1 MKVAIGADHKGFELK
16 ERIEEFLKGEG
27 KEVTDFGT
35 DSEESC
41 DYPDYGLKVAE
52 AVARGEFERGVLVC
66 WTGNGMNMSANKVKG
81 IRSALC
87 LNPELAVFARQ
98 HNDANVLTLASKFTP
113 VEEALEIVKAFFS
126 SQFEGGRHSRRV
138 NKIVEYERRTSS
150 EQGQL

>member
-16 ERIEEFLKGEG
+16 ERIKEFIKGEG

-52 AVARGEFERGVLVC
+52 AVARGEFDRGILVC
-66 WTGNGMNMSANKVKG
+66 WTGNGMNISANKVKG

-87 LNPELAVFARQ
+87 LNPELAVLARQ
-98 HNDANVLTLASKFTP
+98 HNDANVLTIASKFTP
-113 VEEALEIVKAFFS
+113 VKQALEIVRAFLFS
-126 SQFEGGRHSRRV
+126 EFEGGRHQRRV
-138 NKIVEYERRTSS
+138 NKIKEYERETSFK
-150 EQGQL
+150 QGQL